1 MTDSLTPEQRRTNMQ
16 HIHNKDSEIEIIFR
30 KELWRRGLRYRKNV
44 KSITGCPDIA
54 FKGIKIAV
62 FCDSEFWYGYDWENR
77 KFDIKSNC
85 EFWINKIERNIMR
98 DKEVN
103 RSFESDRWQ
112 VLRFWGKDIK
122 KNLLECADAIE
133 RSVKERRKCLTKR

>member
-1 MTDSLTPEQRRTNMQ
+1 MTDRLNPEQRRTNMQ

-62 FCDSEFWYGYDWENR
+62 FCD
-77 KFDIKSNC
+77 
-85 EFWINKIERNIMR
+85 
-98 DKEVN
+98 
-103 RSFESDRWQ
+103 
-112 VLRFWGKDIK
+112 
-122 KNLLECADAIE
+122 
-133 RSVKERRKCLTKR
+133 